1 VHTKGFN
8 YGRRRRMEEE
18 EEEET
23 TPHFFAV
30 DGFLNSSHFYHV
42 FVQYHILWHLF
53 MLDLKYT

>member
-1 VHTKGFN
+1 
-8 YGRRRRMEEE
+8 MEEEEE